1 MQAIYNALFF
11 AFSLLYLVLLSFDP
25 LMISWLIKILPILI
39 LVIAVANTPV
49 SSSRTLLLLA
59 LAFSATGDVLLEQG
73 LFIFGIAAF
82 LIAQLHYGVFFAR
95 NWSSVT
101 TRWPISASILIFML
115 AMAFLLS
122 PHLGELNTPV
132 FAYLVVIGLMGL
144 LATQSEMPLK
154 WAVLGAFVFILSDSL
169 IAIDRFLQPLPLSNY
184 LVMITYYCA
193 QWMIIQGALNKCK
206 SA

>member
-1 MQAIYNALFF
+1 
-11 AFSLLYLVLLSFDP
+11 
-25 LMISWLIKILPILI
+25 
-39 LVIAVANTPV
+39 
-49 SSSRTLLLLA
+49 
-59 LAFSATGDVLLEQG
+59 
-73 LFIFGIAAF
+73 
-82 LIAQLHYGVFFAR
+82 
-95 NWSSVT
+95 
-101 TRWPISASILIFML
+101 ML

-169 IAIDRFLQPLPLSNY
+169 IAIDRFLQPLPLSSY

-193 QWMIIQGALNKCK
+193 QWMLIQGALNKCK